1 MLTNNW
7 WLMRARNVFLVF
19 HYCKAVAEKRGMNVC
34 IGTQTASGE
43 TAKLYNKNTLSETWS
58 INTAECDNTAEK
70 VLKTEAWTM
79 RNNEFAN
86 SGSKSKLIFG
96 DEMTDVPIKCFT
108 IHEQQQQQKKD
119 IKFMVTMLEMN
130 YKSEKKKSTIQPAA
144 VRGEACCC
152 CCCCKGD
159 RKSI

>member
-108 IHEQQQQQKKD
+108 IHEQQQQQQKKD
-119 IKFMVTMLEMN
+119 KVHGDNVRDELQIW
-130 YKSEKKKSTIQPAA
+130 EKKKYNSTSSGTGRSLLLLLLLQ
-144 VRGEACCC
+144 G
-152 CCCCKGD
+152 G
-159 RKSI
+159 